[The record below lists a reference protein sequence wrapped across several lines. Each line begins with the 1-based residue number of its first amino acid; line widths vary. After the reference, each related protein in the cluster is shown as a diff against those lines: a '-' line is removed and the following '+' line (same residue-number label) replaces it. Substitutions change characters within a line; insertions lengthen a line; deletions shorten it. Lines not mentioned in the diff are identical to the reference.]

1 MPRLLRPLVAQST
14 WRGWTYFV
22 LGAAL
27 ITPYLLASMISS
39 SALAGIL
46 TGGRGH
52 DFLLNA
58 ALFMITMFAPM
69 VATGLVPAVRV
80 MEATAAKELLGSPE
94 HVGEGRSWPAR
105 LRTCA
110 WFVGHVMTGAAVGIF
125 SIGLPVWLGTLV
137 IAQFRAASGGDAT
150 FMTWLHGWHGLVLLA
165 VGLVVFVGFLYG
177 LAALQ
182 LIGTRLAPLALG
194 PSPAERIAEVERRAD
209 ALAER
214 NRLARE
220 LHDSV
225 GHALSIVTVQ
235 AGAANRVL
243 ESDPEF
249 VRLALEAIEESA
261 RGALEDLD
269 HVLGLLRE
277 DKSAAKAPQRTLKD
291 LDDLLRKTGMKV
303 DARLDGDLSRVP
315 AAVSREA
322 YRIVQEGL
330 TNALKHAG
338 DVPVTLRLAVYSEQ
352 LDLEM
357 VNPLGSV
364 NGHGGAPSGGR
375 GLPGIRERV
384 RVLRGELAAGPEDGR
399 WRVAASI
406 PLKTTGTA

>member
-1 MPRLLRPLVAQST
+1 MPRLLRPLVARST

-27 ITPYLLASMISS
+27 VTPYLLASMISS
-39 SALAGIL
+39 SALAGIFD
-46 TGGRGH
+46 GAAPG
-52 DFLLNA
+52 FLLRA
-58 ALFMITMFAPM
+58 GLFLITIFTPM

-94 HVGEGRSWPAR
+94 TVGEGRSWSAR
-105 LRTCA
+105 LRTCG
-110 WFVGHVMTGAAVGIF
+110 WFVGHVLTGTVVGIL
-125 SIGLPVWLGTLV
+125 SIGLPVWIGTLV
-137 IAQFRAASGGDAT
+137 VAQFRAVDGKGAT
-150 FMTWLHGWHGLVLLA
+150 FMAWLHGWHGLALLA
-165 VGLVVFVGFLYG
+165 AGVVAFVGFLYG
-177 LAALQ
+177 LAALRS
-182 LIGTRLAPLALG
+182 IGAWLAPLALG

-243 ESDPEF
+243 DSDPAF
-249 VRLALEAIEESA
+249 VRTALEAIEESA

-277 DKSAAKAPQRTLKD
+277 DKTAAKAPQRTLKD

-338 DVPVTLRLAVYSEQ
+338 DVPVTLRLAVFPEQ
-352 LDLEM
+352 LNVEM

-364 NGHGGAPSGGR
+364 SGNGRGPSGGR

-406 PLKTTGTA
+406 PLKTSGTA

>member
-1 MPRLLRPLVAQST
+1 MPRLLQPLLARST

-27 ITPYLLASMISS
+27 ITPYLLVSLIGSS
-39 SALAGIL
+39 VLSRIGDDSATFRIL
-46 TGGRGH
+46 HFGLWLVM
-52 DFLLNA
+52 LLV
-58 ALFMITMFAPM
+58 PM

-80 MEATAAKELLGSPE
+80 MQATAAKELLGSPE
-94 HVGEGRSWPAR
+94 EVGEGRSWPAR
-105 LRTCA
+105 LRTCG
-110 WFVGHVMTGAAVGIF
+110 WFTGHILIGAAVGIL
-125 SIGLPVWLGTLV
+125 SIGLPVWIGTMV
-137 IAQFRAASGGDAT
+137 VAQFRHD
-150 FMTWLHGWHGLVLLA
+150 FIPVWLHGWHGMALLVA
-165 VGLVVFVGFLYG
+165 GLVALVGFGYG
-177 LAALQ
+177 VALLTRIAA
-182 LIGTRLAPLALG
+182 RLAPLALG
-194 PSPAERIAEVERRAD
+194 PSPAERIVEVERRAD

-243 ESDPEF
+243 QTDPGF
-249 VRLALEAIEESA
+249 VRTALGVIEESA
-261 RGALEDLD
+261 RAALEDLD

-277 DKSAAKAPQRTLKD
+277 EQSGAKAPQRTLKD

-303 DARLDGDLSRVP
+303 DAKLEGDLSRVP

-338 DVPVTLRLAVYSEQ
+338 DVPVTLRLAVRAEE
-352 LDLEM
+352 LDVEM
-357 VNPLGSV
+357 INPLGAV
-364 NGHGGAPSGGR
+364 NGRGHSGGR

-384 RVLRGELAAGPEDGR
+384 RVLRGELAAGPQDGR

-406 PLKTTGTA
+406 PLKRSGQV